1 MVFLCSSI
9 FIREPSSKRLLLQIA
24 LPKSPKSVSIFYG
37 SMNGHISP
45 ARIMP
50 LLPQDLDE
58 NERWEDERAMSKWFV
73 ACVYSSE
80 MIPQALGFPMLF
92 ARIERMTE
100 VSISSF
106 GMSCSFVMCIW
117 CVYIYIWVRV
127 AHVYICVIPIYVYRY
142 IYINIHTLSLGCSP
156 SPWQWQMEVYVDPL
170 LKISASWVAGALRA
184 QK

>member
-117 CVYIYIWVRV
+117 CVYIYIQYTYGC
-127 AHVYICVIPIYVYRY
+127 ALPMYICVIPIYVYRY
-142 IYINIHTLSLGCSP
+142 IYIYTHCHWDAPPPHDSGK
-156 SPWQWQMEVYVDPL
+156 WRFMEIPYW
-170 LKISASWVAGALRA
+170 K
-184 QK
+184 